1 MEEIKENY
9 QQLKVKYD
17 KLVGNLKNYRHKL
30 QKEIENVSDILEK
43 QPFTIFHSEEYYQA
57 QKLEKMRTGMT
68 IDSLIEEIW
77 SIDRDGNIVE
87 CPKKRRSE
95 I

>member
-17 KLVGNLKNYRHKL
+17 KLVKNLQNYRYKL
-30 QKEIENVSDILEK
+30 QKEIENISDILEK
-43 QPFTIFHSEEYYQA
+43 QPFTIFRTKEYYQA

-68 IDSLIEEIW
+68 IDSLIDETW
-77 SIDRDGNIVE
+77 TIDRDGNIVE
-87 CPKKRRSE
+87 CPKKKE
-95 I
+95 

>member
-17 KLVGNLKNYRHKL
+17 KLVKNLQNYRYKL
-30 QKEIENVSDILEK
+30 QKEIENISDILEK
-43 QPFTIFHSEEYYQA
+43 QPFTIFRTEEYYQA

-68 IDSLIEEIW
+68 IDSLIDETWI
-77 SIDRDGNIVE
+77 IDRDGNIVE
-87 CPKKRRSE
+87 CPKKKE
-95 I
+95 

>member
-17 KLVGNLKNYRHKL
+17 KLVKNLQNYRYKL
-30 QKEIENVSDILEK
+30 QKEIENISDILEK

-68 IDSLIEEIW
+68 IDSLIEETWI
-77 SIDRDGNIVE
+77 IDRDGNIVE
-87 CPKKRRSE
+87 CPKKILE
-95 I
+95 G

>member
-17 KLVGNLKNYRHKL
+17 KLVKNLQNYRYKL
-30 QKEIENVSDILEK
+30 QKEIENISDILEK

-57 QKLEKMRTGMT
+57 QKLEKMRTGIT
-68 IDSLIEEIW
+68 IDNLIEETWI
-77 SIDRDGNIVE
+77 IDRDGNIVE
-87 CPKKRRSE
+87 CPKKKE
-95 I
+95 

>member
-17 KLVGNLKNYRHKL
+17 KLVKNLQNYRYKL
-30 QKEIENVSDILEK
+30 QKEIENISDILEK

-57 QKLEKMRTGMT
+57 QKLEKMRTGIT
-68 IDSLIEEIW
+68 IDSLIDETW
-77 SIDRDGNIVE
+77 DIDRDGNIVE
-87 CPKKRRSE
+87 CPKKKE
-95 I
+95 

>member
-1 MEEIKENY
+1 MEEFKENY

-17 KLVGNLKNYRHKL
+17 KLVKNLQNYRYKL
-30 QKEIENVSDILEK
+30 QKEIGNISDILEK

-68 IDSLIEEIW
+68 IDSLIDETW
-77 SIDRDGNIVE
+77 TIDRDGNIVE
-87 CPKKRRSE
+87 CPQKKE
-95 I
+95 

>member
-17 KLVGNLKNYRHKL
+17 KLVKNLQNYRYKL
-30 QKEIENVSDILEK
+30 QKEIENISDILER
-43 QPFTIFHSEEYYQA
+43 QPFTIFRTEEYYQA

-68 IDSLIEEIW
+68 IDSLIDETW
-77 SIDRDGNIVE
+77 TIDRDGNIVE
-87 CPKKRRSE
+87 CPKKKE
-95 I
+95 

>member
-30 QKEIENVSDILEK
+30 QKEIGNISDILER

-57 QKLEKMRTGMT
+57 QKLEKMRTEIT
-68 IDSLIEEIW
+68 IDNLIEETWI
-77 SIDRDGNIVE
+77 IDRDGNIVE
-87 CPKKRRSE
+87 CPKKILE
-95 I
+95 G

>member
-17 KLVGNLKNYRHKL
+17 KLVKNLQNYRYKL
-30 QKEIENVSDILEK
+30 QKEIENISDILEK
-43 QPFTIFHSEEYYQA
+43 QPFTIFRTEEYYQA

-87 CPKKRRSE
+87 CSKKKD
-95 I
+95 

>member
-17 KLVGNLKNYRHKL
+17 KLVKNLQNYRYKL
-30 QKEIENVSDILEK
+30 QKEIENISDILEK
-43 QPFTIFHSEEYYQA
+43 QPFTIFRTEEYYQA

-68 IDSLIEEIW
+68 IDSLIDETW
-77 SIDRDGNIVE
+77 TIDRDGNIVE
-87 CPKKRRSE
+87 CPKKKE
-95 I
+95 